1 MNSLGTGK
9 MPSRKQRTA
18 ALRGGPKE
26 SHSAHPS
33 PTAAGQNAPADA
45 PPRKVGSSWIGLA
58 ITAAAGLGLAIVI
71 GGWWWGNDGLLDAMG
86 GAAAAPVSNFKLE
99 EIPFNGARAY
109 DYLKQLCDIGPRPS
123 GSEGMRRQQQ
133 LLEEHFTKLG
143 GKVVYQRFR
152 GPHPQT
158 KQPVEMANMIVHW
171 HPESRERVLLCA
183 HYDTLPYPMLDPRN
197 PRGRFV
203 GANDNASGVAV
214 LMELAH
220 DIPKLKTKYGIDLLM
235 IDAEEFIF
243 TERDRYFLGSEYFA
257 RDYAESPPPYRY
269 RWGVLLDMIG
279 DKDLTLYQ
287 ERNSLRWKDT
297 RPLVEHIWSIAQRLQ
312 VREFIARPK
321 YEIRDDHVMLHE
333 LGKISCI
340 DIIDFDYPPWHTEA
354 DVPENCSPLSLAK
367 VGWVVRTWLEE
378 AK

>member
-1 MNSLGTGK
+1 

-18 ALRGGPKE
+18 AHRGGASE
-26 SHSAHPS
+26 SN
-33 PTAAGQNAPADA
+33 AAGRSLPLGGESAPAGA
-45 PPRKVGSSWIGLA
+45 GLSQA
-58 ITAAAGLGLAIVI
+58 HGPKAAFAVTAAAGLGLAIVI
-71 GGWWWGNDGLLDAMG
+71 AAWVWRDGGWFG
-86 GAAAAPVSNFKLE
+86 GSGGSAAAPVSKFKLE
-99 EIPFNGARAY
+99 DIPFNGARAY
-109 DYLKQLCDIGPRPS
+109 DYLKQLCDIGPRPT

-158 KQPVEMANMIVHW
+158 KQPVEMANMIIHW

-203 GANDNASGVAV
+203 GAHDNASGVAV

-220 DIPKLKTKYGIDLLM
+220 DIPKLKPKYGIDMLM

-257 RDYAESPPPYRY
+257 RNYAESPPPYRY
-269 RWGVLLDMIG
+269 RWGVLLDMVG

-312 VREFIARPK
+312 VREFIPRPK

-333 LGKISCI
+333 VGKISCI
-340 DIIDFDYPPWHTEA
+340 NIIDFDYPPWHTEA
-354 DVPENCSPLSLAK
+354 DTPENCSPLSLAK